1 MRLLIFGAGDHGRAL
16 AALAQALGHEVVG
29 FTDAAPARGGGAP
42 LLGDDEAGVAA
53 FRARRCDAAIVGVG
67 NTARDAR
74 RRLHARL
81 EAAGVPLATLVH
93 PRACVDGSAAVG
105 DGSAVFAGAVV
116 GPAARVGRNCVLYS
130 AAVVEHDCVLE
141 DHAYLG
147 PGVVL
152 AGRVIVRAGAFL
164 GAGAVVLP
172 GMEIGAEAT
181 VAAGAVV
188 TEPVTGGDT
197 VIGAPARPRAAAAV
211 RP

>member
-16 AALAQALGHEVVG
+16 AALARALGHDVVG
-29 FTDAAPARGGGAP
+29 YTDASAARVTDAPV
-42 LLGDDEAGVAA
+42 LGDDEAGVAA
-53 FRARRCDAAIVGVG
+53 FCQRRCDAAVVGVG

-81 EAAGVPLATLVH
+81 EAAGIPLVTLVH
-93 PRACVDGSAAVG
+93 PRASVDGSAAVG
-105 DGSAVFAGAVV
+105 DGTAVFAGAIV
-116 GPAARVGRNCVLYS
+116 GSSARVGKNCVLYS

-152 AGRVIVRAGAFL
+152 AGRVTVRTGAFL

-172 GMEIGAEAT
+172 GVEIGADAT
-181 VAAGAVV
+181 VGAGAVV
-188 TEPVTGGDT
+188 TELVTGGDT
-197 VIGAPARPRAAAAV
+197 VIGAPARPRTAAAG
-211 RP
+211 R